1 MQTEVGR
8 ARLVFES
15 CPGCGR
21 PAPLS
26 AYGVIAPFVAELVG
40 LPLEQKVGYRECGS
54 CGLAFFDLRYS
65 ESQVETLYGG
75 YRDAEY
81 FRTRRS
87 WEPWYQE
94 DINNAFLPGSAPV
107 EDRVRFASRVLALG
121 GVASSLKCAVDFGG
135 DQGQF
140 FPRLPIRRRVVVEL
154 SEKPLLPGI
163 ERVSNLDG
171 LSERPDLILVTHVLE
186 HLSEPRRLLS
196 DIRRVL
202 APTGILYVEVP
213 LDRPRVYAWH
223 RTRAYAKWL
232 KIVSGRRWSFIPLDF
247 ASGIAKQ
254 RGWTLPRLGVVK
266 ESEHINFFSSRSL
279 RSLLESGGF
288 KVVAELA
295 EPHAR
300 MGKLRFGRLGM
311 AAVCAPVGTGAP

>member
-8 ARLVFES
+8 APLVSES
-15 CPGCGR
+15 CPGCGSR
-21 PAPLS
+21 APLS

-40 LPLEQKVGYRECGS
+40 LPLEQRVGYRECGS

-87 WEPWYQE
+87 WEPWYRE
-94 DINNAFLPGSAPV
+94 DVNNAFLPGSAPV

-121 GVASSLKCAVDFGG
+121 GVPSSLTCAVDFGG

-140 FPRLPIRRRVVVEL
+140 FPRLPIRRRMVVEL
-154 SEKPLLPGI
+154 SEKPLLPGV
-163 ERVSNLDG
+163 ERVSSLQNLPV
-171 LSERPDLILVTHVLE
+171 RPDLILATHVLE
-186 HLSEPRRLLS
+186 HLSDPRRLVS
-196 DIRRVL
+196 DIFCAL
-202 APTGILYVEVP
+202 APAGILYVEVP
-213 LDRPRVYAWH
+213 L
-223 RTRAYAKWL
+223 
-232 KIVSGRRWSFIPLDF
+232 
-247 ASGIAKQ
+247 
-254 RGWTLPRLGVVK
+254 
-266 ESEHINFFSSRSL
+266 RSL

-300 MGKLRFGRLGM
+300 MGRLRFGRLGM
-311 AAVCAPVGTGAP
+311 AAVCARGNWSSLT